1 MLFLYDLFAPLLLF
15 GMAVPLLL
23 GGVAAP
29 LLLTACGGMDRT
41 GGERVAAVSIPPQAW
56 LVERIGG
63 GRWQPLV
70 LVSPGDSPA
79 TYQPS
84 DIQISRVMQ
93 AEVYFR
99 IGVPFEEG
107 PWYDAITSRRG
118 PEVVDLR
125 AGIALRQ
132 MEGHHEHEH
141 EGEAATGE
149 YAGEAAGEVEQAE
162 GEDPHIWLSPALL
175 RVQAATVAAALERLD
190 PDGAT
195 AYREN
200 LIGVLA
206 ELEDTD
212 VYIRQRLDGLQ
223 GRSFFIFHPSWGYF
237 ADAYGLRQIAVEIE
251 GKEPTDADITSLKEM
266 AEREGAR
273 VLFVQPQIG
282 GSLVPI
288 LAEAIGARLQ
298 ILDPLSPDLIGSLRR
313 AADLFA
319 EALR

>member
-1 MLFLYDLFAPLLLF
+1 MKPPFLAPRLPDAPSSRRRLPPGPFVL
-15 GMAVPLLL
+15 ALLL
-23 GGVAAP
+23 GIEAS
-29 LLLTACGGMDRT
+29 LLATACGNSTRT
-41 GGERVAAVSIPPQAW
+41 GATRTAAVSIPPQAW

-63 GRWQPLV
+63 GQWQPLV

-79 TYQPS
+79 TYQPT
-84 DIQISRVMQ
+84 DIQISHIMQ

-107 PWYDAITSRRG
+107 PWYDAITSRKG

-125 AGIALRQ
+125 DGIPLRQ
-132 MEGHHEHEH
+132 MEGHDEHGHEEH
-141 EGEAATGE
+141 
-149 YAGEAAGEVEQAE
+149 AGGA
-162 GEDPHIWLSPALL
+162 DPHIWLSPALL
-175 RVQAATVAAALERLD
+175 RVQAASVAAALERLD
-190 PDGAT
+190 PDGAS

-200 LIGVLA
+200 LDGVLA
-206 ELEDTD
+206 ELDETD
-212 VYIRQRLDGLQ
+212 AYIRQRLDGLQ
-223 GRSFFIFHPSWGYF
+223 GRCFFIFHPSWGYF

-251 GKEPTDADITSLKEM
+251 GKEPSDADITSLKEI
-266 AEREGAR
+266 AAREGAR

-282 GSLVPI
+282 GPLVSI

-298 ILDPLSPDLIGSLRR
+298 VLDPLSPDLIGSIRR